1 MENPVEA
8 ESSHPR
14 GEGEGLS
21 GRFLR
26 AANEFENL
34 RENDPSSSHKL

>member
-8 ESSHPR
+8 DSSHLR
-14 GEGEGLS
+14 GEGEGLES
-21 GRFLR
+21 RFLR

-34 RENDPSSSHKL
+34 RENELQS